1 MAPVQIEKNPRVI
14 HENKSMINKQT
25 NNAKKKHEQKKKNCQ
40 YFSYTHCP
48 LTLTH
53 THTHTETKTKC
64 LPFHSCIIPHSY
76 T

>member
-53 THTHTETKTKC
+53 THRNKDKVPS
-64 LPFHSCIIPHSY
+64 LPFLYHSSLFH
-76 T
+76 